1 MERNLSVDLNLK
13 SNILNFKTIETH
25 FLGVLNKTIK
35 QLAVF
40 ELNQTFESNKWQTS
54 DTGNGITN
62 VLSNGKYLEKAAVNF
77 SSVKRKMNP
86 SLKSILKVEA
96 KSFEVCGVS
105 SIIHPVNPLVPIIH
119 MNIRYFQF
127 NTGQYWFGGGID
139 LTPHY
144 IDPKEAKDFHLS
156 LKALCD
162 KYQLGFYPVFK
173 KQADEYF
180 QLPHRNESRGI
191 GGIFFDRL
199 CENEAISKET
209 LFNFVVE
216 TGNLYGD
223 IYSSILKRKCRIP
236 YGVEEKNWQ
245 EIRRSRYVEFNLLY
259 DLGTQFGL
267 KSNGKTE
274 SIFCS
279 MPPTS
284 KWVYNYMPESS
295 SEEYKTLSLLHKI
308 TDWINYG
315 KE

>member
-13 SNILNFKTIETH
+13 SNILNFKTIETQ
-25 FLGVLNKTIK
+25 FLGVLHKTIK
-35 QLAVF
+35 QLEAF
-40 ELNQTFESNKWQTS
+40 ELDQAFNSDKWQAS

-62 VLSNGKYLEKAAVNF
+62 VLSNGKYIEKAAVNF

-86 SLKSILKVEA
+86 SLKSILKIDA

-105 SIIHPVNPLVPIIH
+105 SIIHPVNPFVPIIH
-119 MNIRYFQF
+119 MNIRYFLF

-144 IDPKEAKDFHLS
+144 IDTQEAVEFHIK
-156 LKALCD
+156 LKTHCD
-162 KYQLGFYPVFK
+162 QYNPLYYTEFK
-173 KQADEYF
+173 QKADEYF
-180 QLPHRNESRGI
+180 QILHRNESRGI

-199 CENEAISKET
+199 CENKTISIEN

-223 IYSSILKRKCRIP
+223 IYSSILKQKGNHP
-236 YGVEEKNWQ
+236 YGTEEKNWQ

-259 DLGTQFGL
+259 DQGTQFGL
-267 KSNGKTE
+267 KSNGKIE

-284 KWVYNYMPESS
+284 KWVYNYLPEPSS
-295 SEEYKTLSLLHKI
+295 KEYKTLSLLHKK